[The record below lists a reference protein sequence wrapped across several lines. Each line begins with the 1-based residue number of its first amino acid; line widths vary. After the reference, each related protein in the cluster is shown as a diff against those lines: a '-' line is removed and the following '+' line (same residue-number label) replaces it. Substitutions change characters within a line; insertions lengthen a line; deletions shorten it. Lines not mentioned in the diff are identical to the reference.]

1 MTSTPIDAAGAALL
15 LRGAEDIHI
24 LTHTSPDGDTLGS
37 GFGLC
42 RALRA
47 LGKRAQVL
55 CADPIPEKYR
65 YMIPEEQHFS
75 PSFLC
80 AVDVADPQLLGA
92 YADLAESVTLAMDHH
107 PSHTGYASHLLL
119 RSDYGAA
126 SMAVLEV
133 IDALGVPID
142 ADMAACLYTGIATDT
157 GCFKYPNTTPK
168 THLMAARLMEC
179 GAPAG
184 AINREMFDMK
194 SRARLEIERQA
205 LAGIRF
211 AFRDRCAVMTI
222 TRKMIAEAGAAEG
235 DLEGLA
241 PLPRQI
247 EGVWVGVTM
256 REKEDGRYKVSLRTG
271 NHADASQICARLGG
285 GGHVRAAG
293 CTVCGTA
300 QEAVDTVLSA
310 ILAELPEIDT

>member
-1 MTSTPIDAAGAALL
+1 MSRPVDAAGAAQL
-15 LRGAEDIHI
+15 LRDAEDIHI
-24 LTHTSPDGDTLGS
+24 LTHTFPDGDTLGC

-55 CADPIPEKYR
+55 CADLIPEKYG
-65 YMIPEEQHFS
+65 YMLLPEQDFE
-75 PSFLC
+75 PAFLC
-80 AVDVADPQLLGA
+80 AVDVADPQLLGS
-92 YADLAESVTLAMDHH
+92 YAPLAASVALAIDHH
-107 PSHTGYASHLLL
+107 PSQTMWEL
-119 RSDYGAA
+119 
-126 SMAVLEV
+126 AVS
-133 IDALGVPID
+133 
-142 ADMAACLYTGIATDT
+142 GIATDT
-157 GCFKYPNTTPK
+157 GCFKYSNTTPK

-179 GAPAG
+179 GAPAD

-211 AFRDRCAVMTI
+211 AFGDRCAVMTI
-222 TRKMIAEAGAAEG
+222 TRKMISDAGAAEG

-271 NHADASQICARLGG
+271 THADASKICARLGG
-285 GGHVRAAG
+285 GGHVCAAG
-293 CTVCGTA
+293 CTVSGSA

-310 ILAELPEIDT
+310 IAAELPEITA

>member
-1 MTSTPIDAAGAALL
+1 MSRPVDAAGAALL
-15 LRGAEDIHI
+15 LRDAEDIHI
-24 LTHTSPDGDTLGS
+24 LTHTFPDGDTLGC

-55 CADPIPEKYR
+55 CADPIPEKYG
-65 YMIPEEQHFS
+65 YMLLPEQNFK
-75 PSFLC
+75 PAFLC
-80 AVDVADPQLLGA
+80 AVDVADPQLLGS
-92 YADLAESVTLAMDHH
+92 YAPLAASVALAIDHH
-107 PSHTGYASHLLL
+107 PSQTGYAGHLLL

-126 SMAVLEV
+126 AMAVLEV
-133 IDALGVPID
+133 IDALGVPVD

-157 GCFKYPNTTPK
+157 GCFKYSNTTPK

-179 GAPAG
+179 GAPAD

-211 AFRDRCAVMTI
+211 AFGDRCAVMTI
-222 TRKMIAEAGAAEG
+222 TRKMISDAGAAEG

-271 NHADASQICARLGG
+271 THVDASKICARLGG
-285 GGHVRAAG
+285 GGHVCAAG
-293 CTVCGTA
+293 CTVSGSA

-310 ILAELPEIDT
+310 IAAELPEITA